1 MFVDHHGLMR
11 VSQMCQFVEHLER
24 QLYNAYE
31 GAASALPSPP
41 KVSANVCVWYLVFKE
56 NVIVIIATLSP
67 MKLWL
72 ELPLFSENV

>member
-11 VSQMCQFVEHLER
+11 VSQICQFVEHLER

-41 KVSANVCVWYLVFKE
+41 KVSINVCV
-56 NVIVIIATLSP
+56 
-67 MKLWL
+67 
-72 ELPLFSENV
+72 